1 MKQKSRTE
9 YSVMNTTV
17 AFLAQ
22 TLAIFMGFF
31 TRVVF
36 TRTLSEGYVGIN
48 GLFTDILNIL
58 SLSEL
63 GVGTAITYALYAPIA
78 RRDIKKQQILMR
90 MFRNFYRIT
99 AGFVL
104 LAGLCLIPFL
114 DILMK
119 DRPDVNHLIII
130 YLLYLLNSVVSYLLI
145 YKKTLVDA
153 HQMNY
158 ITVMYH
164 NGFLVLQDIL
174 QIMVLFLTRNF
185 ILFLVIAVVCTI
197 IGNICMSRKADRLFP
212 YLKEPCKEQLPQEER
227 HDILRNVKAMLMH
240 KIGNVVVNNTDN
252 LLISS
257 FVGIISAGI
266 YSNYYLII
274 GSVRQVLEQA
284 MLGVAASVGNLGV
297 TEENEK
303 IGRIFDSL
311 FFIGYWLFGFAGVCL
326 LELLNPFVKLAF
338 GKKYLFPKEIV
349 LILCINFF
357 INGMRRAVL
366 IFKESMGLFWNDRY
380 KAIAEAVLNLV
391 ISILLVTYFG
401 VAGVFAGTFCSTVLT
416 SVWVEPY
423 VIYKYRLKKPVTG
436 FFVKYAG
443 YLGVMAAVWGIT
455 EYFCRFISGQ
465 AFMILVCRLGIC
477 LIVPNILLWF
487 AYRRTAEWKV
497 QDESLQEVKGDS
509 FGKTAEKDFCDH
521 TCIQCRKVHQR
532 NSGQYYKAEL

>member
-212 YLKEPCKEQLPQEER
+212 YLKESCKEQLPQEER

-284 MLGVAASVGNLGV
+284 MLGVAESVGNLGV

-391 ISILLVTYFG
+391 ISILLVTHFG

-443 YLGVMAAVWGIT
+443 YLGVMASVWGIT

-497 QDESLQEVKGDS
+497 LWNLLKKIVEKVFIGD
-509 FGKTAEKDFCDH
+509 K
-521 TCIQCRKVHQR
+521 R
-532 NSGQYYKAEL
+532 

>member
-1 MKQKSRTE
+1 
-9 YSVMNTTV
+9 MNTTV

-338 GKKYLFPKEIV
+338 GKKYLFPKDPKEYTS
-349 LILCINFF
+349 LIGYL
-357 INGMRRAVL
+357 L
-366 IFKESMGLFWNDRY
+366 IFAAFFDGKMEYMQHKKSLW
-380 KAIAEAVLNLV
+380 AVRKV
-391 ISILLVTYFG
+391 
-401 VAGVFAGTFCSTVLT
+401 
-416 SVWVEPY
+416 
-423 VIYKYRLKKPVTG
+423 LKKYGSNPMGRKAFTELADRRKKLQITQKLWKIMIRTFSLG
-436 FFVKYAG
+436 MKWRW
-443 YLGVMAAVWGIT
+443 YLLMSVGIK
-455 EYFCRFISGQ
+455 
-465 AFMILVCRLGIC
+465 ILVSCRVDERLSDTGI
-477 LIVPNILLWF
+477 
-487 AYRRTAEWKV
+487 
-497 QDESLQEVKGDS
+497 
-509 FGKTAEKDFCDH
+509 
-521 TCIQCRKVHQR
+521 RK
-532 NSGQYYKAEL
+532 K